1 MGDHELDRESELD
14 AGAEQALAALLTA
27 PALTDHEWDALRTGV
42 ERACELPLA
51 RRRAAAR
58 ARRLRV
64 VKWLGPALP
73 LAAAAVLLLLLGVPS
88 GGRNGDGQEND
99 ALSAA
104 ERALLADVSDAEFT
118 LLVSGAAEAEAL
130 LLIAAG
136 ED

>member
-14 AGAEQALAALLTA
+14 AGAEQALAALLA
-27 PALTDHEWDALRTGV
+27 SPALTDHEWDALRTGV

-51 RRRAAAR
+51 RRRGAAR

-64 VKWLGPALP
+64 MRWLGPALP
-73 LAAAAVLLLLLGVPS
+73 LAAAAVVLLLLGVPS
-88 GGRNGDGQEND
+88 GGRNGGGQGNE

-118 LLVSGAAEAEAL
+118 QLVSGAAEAEAL